1 VIIRSYSV
9 CFQIERRLYRIDR
22 WRLPAPNGV
31 PLLGIGYMVALL
43 VAIRILS
50 NFPAIGWFLHTL
62 HPIVRYLVLPVG
74 LTYLLL
80 HWTVD
85 GRPVH
90 RTGLSF
96 LRWRLSPA
104 RLIAFRAASN
114 AEHVARFGTVTI
126 APDEEHS
133 RMRRGV
139 IEGPARVI
147 LRYPT
152 FARQRG
158 RELHLRQGEEG
169 PLSRGRQ
176 ISLRPG
182 QRVVIG

>member
-1 VIIRSYSV
+1 MIRSYSV

-31 PLLGIGYMVALL
+31 PLLGIGYTVILIF
-43 VAIRILS
+43 AILILDS
-50 NFPAIGWFLHTL
+50 FPGIGWFLHTL
-62 HPIVRYLVLPVG
+62 HPLVRYLVLPVG
-74 LTYLLL
+74 LTYLLI

-104 RLIAFRAASN
+104 RLVAFRRALEAD
-114 AEHVARFGTVTI
+114 HVTRFGTVTI
-126 APDEEHS
+126 APDEEHA
-133 RMRRGV
+133 RMRRGI

-152 FARQRG
+152 FARRRG
-158 RELHLRQGEEG
+158 RELRLRQREG
-169 PLSRGRQ
+169 QPLSRGRQ
-176 ISLRPG
+176 ITLRSD